1 MTDADVNAKLAFLSS
16 AMDAMAR
23 ERRQLQAEVET
34 LRSQLADAQ
43 DDADAWMRQRDHA
56 RKQRDA
62 VRARLAHVTHAL
74 DVRLLNAKLCE
85 LRGLADIIRRGD
97 YPRTADDDGP
107 T

>member
-1 MTDADVNAKLAFLSS
+1 MTDADANAKLAFLSS

-74 DVRLLNAKLCE
+74 DVRTRE
-85 LRGLADIIRRGD
+85 LADDIIRRGD